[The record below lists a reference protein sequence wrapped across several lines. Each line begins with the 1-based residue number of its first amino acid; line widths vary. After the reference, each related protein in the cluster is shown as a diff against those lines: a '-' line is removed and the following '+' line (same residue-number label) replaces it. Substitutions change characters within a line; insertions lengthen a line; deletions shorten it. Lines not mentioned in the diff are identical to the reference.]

1 MDYIRAKNT
10 EDAVI
15 LGLIIAAAVFLS
27 QTLNNTAV
35 IIFQEKFSTKH
46 KVRDWILYSI
56 VVFFLFVIFIYI
68 LRRLY
73 IGKPSN
79 GSEDNND
86 NVIYNYEI

>member
-35 IIFQEKFSTKH
+35 IIFQEVFSTKH
-46 KVRDWILYSI
+46 KVRDWIIYSI
-56 VVFFLFVIFIYI
+56 VVFFLFIVFIYI

-73 IGKPSN
+73 MGKPSN
-79 GSEDNND
+79 GPDDNND
-86 NVIYNYEI
+86 IYNIQ